1 MTQNSQLYR
10 SLGKERVFVVR
21 DGRRLGEDNRDY
33 IEPDPA
39 PIGAAAQHVR
49 AGRANDAFLFFRIH
63 SAFGGSVGRTA
74 PGFHFDKNKCFAKA
88 ADDINFA
95 AAIRQPEV
103 ARHDLQALAAE
114 VSMRNILSLAPQGLI
129 GGQ

>member
-1 MTQNSQLYR
+1 MKTIEIISNR
-10 SLGKERVFVVR
+10 T
-21 DGRRLGEDNRDY
+21 RLQS
-33 IEPDPA
+33 A
-39 PIGAAAQHVR
+39 PAAQHVR
-49 AGRANDAFLFFRIH
+49 AGRVNHEILLFRIPAR
-63 SAFGGSVGRTA
+63 SGVVGRTA

-114 VSMRNILSLAPQGLI
+114 VSMRNILSLSPQGLI